1 MDKYEISLWE
11 DYSDSTSVFKERKI
25 AVIGSDTMK
34 SQARAL
40 EPNLVE
46 ELNGTTTFTFRMY
59 YTYTDNITGETYENP
74 FGKYLINERK
84 VKVFWKNK
92 WYDLVIKKCQED
104 TSKKSV
110 TYTCKD
116 LFINELSKQGYSLE
130 FDTELEN
137 NVGTA
142 KELATAVL
150 EGSTWQYD
158 AAASTPIIQLTEGPV
173 YEVTTSTS
181 FNATRQRQT
190 GDSNI
195 TIPANKTILVFYD
208 TIVNAQTGTT
218 NNVQVQFLYAVNGYT
233 TDINDMLVTNG
244 DCYGITAT
252 CTRNGNNIQVTRNSL
267 LLFTIDLSVGVSTRY
282 RAKRLVRSQ
291 RSEYD
296 PLLDRYVLLCKNS
309 SGKEIYEIATTE
321 YSNPLAVTNLLA
333 NPSLVVVQ

>member
-130 FDTELEN
+130 FDTDLEN

-150 EGSTWQYD
+150 
-158 AAASTPIIQLTEGPV
+158 
-173 YEVTTSTS
+173 
-181 FNATRQRQT
+181 
-190 GDSNI
+190 
-195 TIPANKTILVFYD
+195 
-208 TIVNAQTGTT
+208 
-218 NNVQVQFLYAVNGYT
+218 
-233 TDINDMLVTNG
+233 
-244 DCYGITAT
+244 
-252 CTRNGNNIQVTRNSL
+252 
-267 LLFTIDLSVGVSTRY
+267 
-282 RAKRLVRSQ
+282 
-291 RSEYD
+291 
-296 PLLDRYVLLCKNS
+296 
-309 SGKEIYEIATTE
+309 
-321 YSNPLAVTNLLA
+321 
-333 NPSLVVVQ
+333 